1 MFNFKFLKS
10 RKNSKKKIIL
20 ATCSL
25 FLLFFTILLAILL
38 SLKAN
43 TAIDVVSI
51 QQSEV
56 VEDPTKLNLPE
67 WVNILIQVSIWLVV
81 ALLAIGIICFSI
93 YIITYFWKR
102 KYSKTYAYISEKEDD
117 ADQTSP
123 NLVRITLGEEVANE
137 KSN

>member
-1 MFNFKFLKS
+1 MFNFKFFKS

-81 ALLAIGIICFSI
+81 ALLAIGIICFAI

-102 KYSKTYAYISEKEDD
+102 KYLKTYAYISEKEDD

>member
-1 MFNFKFLKS
+1 MFNFKFFKS

-81 ALLAIGIICFSI
+81 ALLAIGIICFAI

-117 ADQTSP
+117 PDQTSP